1 MANFLEER
9 DMKFTMP
16 DKESEP
22 TPYMKDEEADLLKR
36 ANVYSEDTGM
46 IMGALDE
53 DSIFKSLH
61 SVLKSKA
68 MTREQQAMQNID
80 GALREWFPHGREVYE
95 MRREQMKEV
104 ARRADII
111 HGCSVIHETYED
123 RLSQWKD
130 KYE

>member
-1 MANFLEER
+1 VAKFLEEH

-22 TPYMKDEEADLLKR
+22 TVYMNDAEADLLKR
-36 ANVYSEDTGM
+36 ANIYSADTGV

-68 MTREQQAMQNID
+68 ITREQQAMQNID
-80 GALREWFPHGREVYE
+80 GSLREWFAYGRDVYE
-95 MRREQMKEV
+95 KRREQMTEI

-111 HGCSVIHETYED
+111 HGCTVVHESYDD
-123 RLSQWKD
+123 RLQKWKE
-130 KYE
+130 KYC